1 MYLFSCVS
9 DQNKNVISKQWSHW
23 YYSWGWGW
31 RKISEQKT
39 KRRSKLVFKKYCKQM
54 EIKGIWIHVGI
65 LLFYSN
71 SCSGTNCLSHI
82 RHSSSCT
89 QRAFC
94 THPRY
99 NYHFPLFPLPAG
111 KCRFLKVLPGMGG
124 WPLVKLWCY
133 SLQCLLPLFLLI
145 LVSLVQYFSLECH
158 LSPWLYCLVW
168 ACECSIHNPVPWL

>member
-9 DQNKNVISKQWSHW
+9 EQNKNVISKQWSHW

-39 KRRSKLVFKKYCKQM
+39 KRRSKLMFKKYCKQM
-54 EIKGIWIHVGI
+54 KIKGIWIHVGI

-99 NYHFPLFPLPAG
+99 NYHFPLFPPSCRQMQFPESTPRNGGLAIG
-111 KCRFLKVLPGMGG
+111 KAVMLQPSMSASTFPPHPSFPGAVFFPWMPPLSLAVLPC
-124 WPLVKLWCY
+124 LSLWM
-133 SLQCLLPLFLLI
+133 
-145 LVSLVQYFSLECH
+145 
-158 LSPWLYCLVW
+158 
-168 ACECSIHNPVPWL
+168 